1 MADTLTAPANYI
13 AGEWRPS
20 AGGDT
25 YEKRNPARPDEVVGE
40 FPSSTRADVELAV
53 QAAQDARRG
62 WAGAPI
68 AKRAAVLTA
77 AAALIEERAEA
88 MAREMPREMGKP
100 LREARMEAARAAQIL
115 RYSAGE
121 AFRPV
126 GELFEQ
132 AVSGGPVYPAP
143 PPAGGVGPLTPW
155 NFPAAIPVWKLAPAL
170 IYGNTIVLKLAQD
183 SPLTGL

>member
-1 MADTLTAPANYI
+1 MADMLTAPANLI

-25 YEKRNPARPDEVVGE
+25 YEKRNPARPDEVVGV
-40 FPSSTRADVELAV
+40 FPSSTREDVDLAV
-53 QAAQDARRG
+53 QAAEDACADWARG
-62 WAGAPI
+62 RW
-68 AKRAAVLTA
+68 RAAGVLTA

-88 MAREMPREMGKP
+88 IAQDMTREMGKP

-126 GELFEQ
+126 GELFQ
-132 AVSGGPVYPAP
+132 QRS
-143 PPAGGVGPLTPW
+143 
-155 NFPAAIPVWKLAPAL
+155 PAAPSTPCTARSASS
-170 IYGNTIVLKLAQD
+170 G
-183 SPLTGL
+183 

>member
-40 FPSSTRADVELAV
+40 FPSSTREDVELAV
-53 QAAQDARRG
+53 QAADGARRA

-68 AKRAAVLTA
+68 AKRAAVLST
-77 AAALIEERAEA
+77 AAALIEERGEA
-88 MAREMPREMGKP
+88 IAQDMTREMGKP
-100 LREARMEAARAAQIL
+100 LRESRLEAGRAAQIL
-115 RYSAGE
+115 RYAAGE

-126 GELFEQ
+126 GELF
-132 AVSGGPVYPAP
+132 
-143 PPAGGVGPLTPW
+143 
-155 NFPAAIPVWKLAPAL
+155 
-170 IYGNTIVLKLAQD
+170 
-183 SPLTGL
+183 